1 LFYLRIT
8 LHYNKN
14 IGLAGYVKK
23 SLEAEKLQF
32 LSSAKTREL
41 LPNLDKRKAAF
52 ELLAQA
58 AFLLSIVLLRC
69 DYN

>member
-1 LFYLRIT
+1 LP
-8 LHYNKN
+8 
-14 IGLAGYVKK
+14 
-23 SLEAEKLQF
+23 EE
-32 LSSAKTREL
+32 EL